1 MHIKTQK
8 KTKLS
13 INSFWNNKK
22 KNLIHNK
29 INYNNY
35 NNNSKKQIMSKMNR
49 HLNLCIKNQILA
61 LELKS

>member
-13 INSFWNNKK
+13 INLFWNNKLKRIINYNNNNKK
-22 KNLIHNK
+22 KNQIISK
-29 INYNNY
+29 I
-35 NNNSKKQIMSKMNR
+35 NR
-49 HLNLCIKNQILA
+49 HLNLCIKKQILA